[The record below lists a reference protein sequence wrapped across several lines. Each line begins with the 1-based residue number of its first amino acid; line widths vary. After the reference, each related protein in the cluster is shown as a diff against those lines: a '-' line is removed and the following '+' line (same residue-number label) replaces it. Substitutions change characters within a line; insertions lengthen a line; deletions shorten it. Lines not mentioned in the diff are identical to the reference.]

1 MSYKT
6 ILVHVDHSRHAAQR
20 IEVAAR
26 LAVAENAHLVGAAM
40 IGISRYVYT
49 ESGIDLAA
57 TLLAAQ
63 VDALTERAEAALAV
77 FDDIAARAGVL
88 SFERRLVNDDP
99 AGGLAQQGRYADLVV
114 LSQTD
119 HDDPAAQVISDVP
132 EYVMLNAGR
141 PVLIVPYAGDFD
153 EISGHALLAWDES
166 IEATHAVANAL
177 PMLKRM
183 RKVTVAIFNPVEP
196 EGRDPGA
203 DIALYLARHGLAC
216 EVACQHSQIGVGDSL
231 LSMAADCGSEL
242 IVMGG
247 YGHTRFRELLLGG
260 VTATVLKTMTVPV
273 LMSH

>member
-20 IEVAAR
+20 IKVAAR

-57 TLLAAQ
+57 TFIAAQ

-77 FDDIAARAGVL
+77 FDDIAARTGVL

-99 AGGLAQQGRYADLVV
+99 AGGMAQQGRYADLVV

-153 EISGHALLAWDES
+153 EISGHALVAWDES

-177 PMLKRM
+177 PLLKRM
-183 RKVTVAIFNPVEP
+183 RKVTVAIFNPGEP

-216 EVACQHSQIGVGDSL
+216 EVACQQSQIAVGDSL
-231 LSMAADCGSEL
+231 LSMAADMGSEL
-242 IVMGG
+242 VVMGG

-260 VTATVLKTMTVPV
+260 VTATMLKTMTAPV